1 MRHVLHMITTGTIDH
16 SATTGLIHG
25 SEEIVF
31 PSHIEITPAI
41 VHHMPG
47 GTQSYHQQRLQL
59 FPPKSVLCELQPVEV
74 AEQVLTYLDEPA
86 ADEIV
91 DWLNI
96 DDDSVLTT
104 DQGIVLLKHLLKL

>member
-1 MRHVLHMITTGTIDH
+1 M
-16 SATTGLIHG
+16 
-25 SEEIVF
+25 
-31 PSHIEITPAI
+31 
-41 VHHMPG
+41 
-47 GTQSYHQQRLQL
+47 
-59 FPPKSVLCELQPVEV
+59 
-74 AEQVLTYLDEPA
+74 LTYLDEPA